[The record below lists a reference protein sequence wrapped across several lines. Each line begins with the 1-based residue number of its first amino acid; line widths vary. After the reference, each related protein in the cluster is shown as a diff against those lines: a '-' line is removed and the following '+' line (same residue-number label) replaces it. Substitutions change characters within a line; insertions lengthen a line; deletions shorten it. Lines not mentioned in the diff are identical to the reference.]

1 LLDWDFVVDVLVEDE
16 LPLAA
21 FAIAAPPP
29 TTANTASVARP
40 SRSRLCIGRPPF
52 SPPLIESSEPQSPKN
67 GLTPG

>member
-21 FAIAAPPP
+21 LAIAAPPP
-29 TTANTASVARP
+29 TTANTVSVARP

-52 SPPLIESSEPQSPKN
+52 SCPFARVE
-67 GLTPG
+67 